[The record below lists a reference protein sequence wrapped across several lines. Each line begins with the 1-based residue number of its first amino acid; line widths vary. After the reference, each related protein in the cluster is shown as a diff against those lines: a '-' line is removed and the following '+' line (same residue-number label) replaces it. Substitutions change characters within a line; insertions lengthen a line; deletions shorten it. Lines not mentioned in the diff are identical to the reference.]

1 MLEPK
6 KTKSVPRAVIP
17 IVAVVMC
24 VVVFLIRRRA
34 ILPLVRP
41 LMCIS
46 DAMTSIGLVYV
57 ILAVIM
63 LAVNKGALDAL
74 LFIGHSFLE
83 SVRKKG
89 PDTPPP
95 TDFYEYTQRKKKK
108 NTAYRLFLLIGL
120 VLFLAGL
127 SIVLFFD
134 YK

>member
-6 KTKSVPRAVIP
+6 KTKAVPRAVIP
-17 IVAVVMC
+17 IVAVVLC
-24 VVVFLIRRRA
+24 IAVFLIRRKA

-46 DAMTSIGLVYV
+46 DAMTSIGLVYL

-74 LFIGHSFLE
+74 LFVGHSFLE
-83 SVRKKG
+83 SVRRKE
-89 PDTPPP
+89 PESPPV
-95 TDFYEYTQRKKKK
+95 DFYEFTQRKKKK
-108 NTAYRLFLLIGL
+108 NTTYKLFLVTGVI
-120 VLFLAGL
+120 LFLAGL
-127 SIVLFFD
+127 GIVLFFD